1 MTIENVCRNF
11 QIEGEYKFST
21 EIKSGLIN
29 KTYKVVFFRDGEDKP
44 YILQR
49 INSKVFKNP
58 EMIMKNIVAVTEHI
72 RAKIKA
78 TGISAKRLVL
88 HYCFTSSG
96 DSLVVDPDG
105 YSWRAYR
112 FIDDSIV
119 YDGTGD
125 LELITETGRAFG
137 SFQRQLDDFDAD
149 SLFESIPDFH
159 NTKKRYEA
167 LKQAVESDVCGRY
180 SSVKEEVDALF
191 GFYDKA
197 TYLIDLSE
205 KGLIPHRVTHN
216 DTKCNNVC
224 FDNKTGKALA
234 VLDLDTVMPGLCA
247 YDFGDAVRFTCNE
260 VSEDAKD
267 ISKVSL
273 NIDKYKAFAKGF
285 LGATKDSLT
294 ELEIDTLAQGAL
306 AVTTELSIRFLTD
319 YLCGDVYFAPEYPEH
334 NLVRARNQL
343 ALAKDIDSKMGL
355 LQDIVK
361 EYAR

>member
-96 DSLVVDPDG
+96 ESLVVDPDG

-137 SFQRQLDDFDAD
+137 LFQRQLDDFDAD
-149 SLFESIPDFH
+149 SLFESIPDF
-159 NTKKRYEA
+159 K
-167 LKQAVESDVCGRY
+167 
-180 SSVKEEVDALF
+180 KEE
-191 GFYDKA
+191 
-197 TYLIDLSE
+197 
-205 KGLIPHRVTHN
+205 
-216 DTKCNNVC
+216 
-224 FDNKTGKALA
+224 
-234 VLDLDTVMPGLCA
+234 TVIIG
-247 YDFGDAVRFTCNE
+247 
-260 VSEDAKD
+260 
-267 ISKVSL
+267 
-273 NIDKYKAFAKGF
+273 
-285 LGATKDSLT
+285 DSLT
-294 ELEIDTLAQGAL
+294 SDIQGGINAGIKTVWLTQGEESSELPDITVRSLYEIINIFGN
-306 AVTTELSIRFLTD
+306 
-319 YLCGDVYFAPEYPEH
+319 C
-334 NLVRARNQL
+334 
-343 ALAKDIDSKMGL
+343 
-355 LQDIVK
+355 
-361 EYAR
+361 